1 MGLPLQLFGTGSLFG
16 PYTPLQQ
23 LDMLADHGTKSY
35 IVGSTN
41 SLLLQQRDRYSDIL
55 INLDDHTVNVTSTSL
70 RNALILSTPDRR
82 WIDFLTQTV
91 YDSWDESNPS
101 RPKDHGY
108 AGSEEFIRMQFE
120 EYLLAM
126 LSAVKYKL
134 YMEKNKEKENFIT
147 DIEGDPASEFS
158 NDWVHAW
165 METENFRIFHK
176 FTDSHLFDI
185 VDPKHPC
192 SGGLS
197 IEDVQRRLA
206 QYAPPSFSFRSS
218 PQLRFP
224 PSLFSNSSFQVAT
237 ITVCVLIMAWR
248 IGK

>member
-1 MGLPLQLFGTGSLFG
+1 MLILPVLTYMGLPLQLFGKGALFG

-23 LDMLADHGTKSY
+23 LDMLADQDTKSY

-55 INLDDHTVNVTSTSL
+55 INLDEHTVNITSSSL
-70 RNALILSTPDRR
+70 QQALTLSTPDRR

-91 YDSWDESNPS
+91 HDTWDESHPS

-120 EYLLAM
+120 EYQ
-126 LSAVKYKL
+126 
-134 YMEKNKEKENFIT
+134 EKNKDKERIVSEH
-147 DIEGDPASEFS
+147 EGDPAGEFS
-158 NDWVHAW
+158 NTYIHAW
-165 METENFRIFHK
+165 MQTENFRIWNT

-185 VDPKHPC
+185 VEPKHPC

-206 QYAPPSFSFRSS
+206 Q
-218 PQLRFP
+218 
-224 PSLFSNSSFQVAT
+224 
-237 ITVCVLIMAWR
+237 
-248 IGK
+248 

>member
-1 MGLPLQLFGTGSLFG
+1 MADYRFLLTSPVLTYMGLPLQLFGRGSLFG

-23 LDMLADHGTKSY
+23 LDMLADQDTKAY

-41 SLLLQQRDRYSDIL
+41 SLLLQQKDRYSDLL
-55 INLDDHTVNVTSTSL
+55 INLDEHTINVTSASL
-70 RNALILSTPDRR
+70 RHALILSTPDRR

-91 YDSWDESNPS
+91 NDSWDESNPD

-126 LSAVKYKL
+126 LSAVKYKM
-134 YMEKNKEKENFIT
+134 YQEKNLGKETIIT
-147 DIEGDPASEFS
+147 DFEGDPAGEFS
-158 NDWVHAW
+158 NEYIHAW
-165 METENFRIFHK
+165 MSTENFRIWHK

-206 QYAPPSFSFRSS
+206 Q
-218 PQLRFP
+218 
-224 PSLFSNSSFQVAT
+224 
-237 ITVCVLIMAWR
+237 
-248 IGK
+248 

>member
-1 MGLPLQLFGTGSLFG
+1 MVVVLAYMGLPLQLFGKGSLFG

-23 LDMLADHGTKSY
+23 LDVLADHGTKSY

-55 INLDDHTVNVTSTSL
+55 VNLDEHTVNITSTSL
-70 RNALILSTPDRR
+70 RHALALSTPDRR

-91 YDSWDESNPS
+91 HDTWDDSNPS

-134 YMEKNKEKENFIT
+134 YMEKNKEKESVIIDF
-147 DIEGDPASEFS
+147 EGDPASEFS
-158 NDWVHAW
+158 NDWVYAW
-165 METENFRIFHK
+165 METENFRIFNK

-206 QYAPPSFSFRSS
+206 QYAIFFS
-218 PQLRFP
+218 
-224 PSLFSNSSFQVAT
+224 
-237 ITVCVLIMAWR
+237 
-248 IGK
+248 

>member
-1 MGLPLQLFGTGSLFG
+1 MSVLSLLLVLQSTNTATVLTYMGLPLQIFGRGSLFG

-23 LDMLADHGTKSY
+23 LDMLADQDTKSY

-41 SLLLQQRDRYSDIL
+41 SLLLQQKDRYSDIL
-55 INLDDHTVNVTSTSL
+55 INLDEHTVNISSSSL

-91 YDSWDESNPS
+91 NDTWDESHPS

-126 LSAVKYKL
+126 LSAVKYKM
-134 YMEKNKEKENFIT
+134 YQEKNAGKEAIISDF
-147 DIEGDPASEFS
+147 EGDPAGEFS
-158 NDWVHAW
+158 NDYIHAW
-165 METENFRIFHK
+165 MATENFRIWHR

-206 QYAPPSFSFRSS
+206 Q
-218 PQLRFP
+218 
-224 PSLFSNSSFQVAT
+224 
-237 ITVCVLIMAWR
+237 
-248 IGK
+248 